1 MAAVSVHTVS
11 VTADR
16 ATYRRYIAA
25 FNITDSKAAFENGY
39 YVPLPDSVAN
49 RIRARAE
56 IQPEVAQA
64 IVGGIGL
71 GKTTQLFAAAQA
83 LRSSDDLEPRYVDVS
98 AIHNLAKLRPSL
110 LLTLVGLE
118 LIELAKQEL
127 DATRGINT
135 PLGRAA
141 KRINEN
147 ANGHWEDYDPGY
159 PDEGEPAKWM
169 PGVIQEPEPV
179 ASEVAWIEDEVKEL
193 LSHFDKRL
201 VVLFDGLDRA
211 HDLKQLVAVLS
222 QDLRALKRLGIG
234 SVIALPE
241 RMLFGRERAFL
252 EQLEWHALTAF
263 DVEQDSPSA
272 QLFVDVIARRTP
284 EGLLDTT
291 AIERLVSLSGGVFRD
306 LVVLARSAGEEA
318 YMAGAPII
326 DPRFVKHAA
335 DRFGRK
341 RLLGLTK
348 DQLAVLQRV
357 RKKGIFVET
366 DDSDIALLASGCI
379 LQYARPNS
387 RFEVHPTLSPLLKE
401 LERAA

>member
-1 MAAVSVHTVS
+1 MT
-11 VTADR
+11 TDR

-25 FNITDSKAAFENGY
+25 FNITDSKAAFESGY

-118 LIELAKQEL
+118 LIELVKQEL
-127 DATRGINT
+127 EATRGSNT

-141 KRINEN
+141 QRINDN

-159 PDEGEPAKWM
+159 PDEEPVQWM
-169 PGVIQEPEPV
+169 PGVIQEPEPI

-193 LSHFDKRL
+193 LSRFDKRL
-201 VVLFDGLDRA
+201 VVLFDGLDRV
-211 HDLKQLVAVLS
+211 HDLKQLIVVLS

-241 RMLFGRERAFL
+241 QMLFGTERAFL

-263 DVEQDSPSA
+263 DVDQNSSSA
-272 QLFVDVIARRTP
+272 QLFADVIARRTP
-284 EGLLDTT
+284 EGLLDTAAT
-291 AIERLVSLSGGVFRD
+291 KRLVSSSGGVFRD

-318 YMAGAPII
+318 YMAGAPTI
-326 DPRFVKHAA
+326 DLRFVKHAA

-341 RLLGLTK
+341 RLLGLSK

-357 RKKGIFVET
+357 RKNGSFVET
-366 DDSDIALLASGCI
+366 NDSDIALLASGCI

-387 RFEVHPTLSPLLKE
+387 RFEVHPTLSSLLKE

>member
-1 MAAVSVHTVS
+1 
-11 VTADR
+11 VTTDR

-83 LRSSDDLEPRYVDVS
+83 LRSSGDLEPRYVDVS
-98 AIHNLAKLRPSL
+98 AIHNLAKLRPSV

-118 LIELAKQEL
+118 LIELAKQEA
-127 DATRGINT
+127 DATRENT

-147 ANGHWEDYDPGY
+147 ANGHWEDYDPGS
-159 PDEGEPAKWM
+159 PDEELVEWV
-169 PGVIQEPEPV
+169 PGVIQEPEPI
-179 ASEVAWIEDEVKEL
+179 ASEVEWIEDAVKEL
-193 LSHFDKRL
+193 LSHVDKHL

-234 SVIALPE
+234 SVSALPE
-241 RMLFGRERAFL
+241 QMLFGRERAFL

-263 DVEQDSPSA
+263 DVERDSSSA
-272 QLFVDVIARRTP
+272 KLFADVIARRTP
-284 EGLLDTT
+284 EGLLDTAAT
-291 AIERLVSLSGGVFRD
+291 KMLVSLSGGVFRD

-318 YMAGAPII
+318 YMAGAPTI
-326 DPRFVKHAA
+326 DPRFVKQAA

-341 RLLGLTK
+341 RLLGLSK

-357 RKKGIFVET
+357 RKNGIFIET
-366 DDSDIALLASGCI
+366 DDSDIALLSSGCI

-387 RFEVHPTLSPLLKE
+387 RFEVHPTLSPLLRE